1 MDTIIIDKFKHNE
14 PSRATRRRQRD
25 APRRRR
31 LSSQA
36 QDPWALWGKPLYP
49 SLKIW
54 LQDLTTLLAYKQPDN
69 IDQFIIDQIKIR
81 KENGT
86 RSIVYTDQELQNI
99 FTLYDLKG
107 AGHITKEQTREALK
121 TLANSEFHFTKAQEA
136 VIPTK
141 VDLFTFMKVCDD
153 VLGIK
158 WARSRFR
165 QKIGQSK
172 KVTLN

>member
-1 MDTIIIDKFKHNE
+1 MNPLALQDVDNE
-14 PSRATRRRQRD
+14 MLRD
-25 APRRRR
+25 ADDYLR
-31 LSSQA
+31 
-36 QDPWALWGKPLYP
+36 KH
-49 SLKIW
+49 KI
-54 LQDLTTLLAYKQPDN
+54 LELFEDLTTLLAYKQPDN
-69 IDQFIIDQIKIR
+69 IEQFITDQVKIR

-107 AGHITKEQTREALK
+107 AGHINKEQCREALK

-158 WARSRFR
+158 
-165 QKIGQSK
+165 
-172 KVTLN
+172 

>member
-1 MDTIIIDKFKHNE
+1 M
-14 PSRATRRRQRD
+14 
-25 APRRRR
+25 
-31 LSSQA
+31 
-36 QDPWALWGKPLYP
+36 
-49 SLKIW
+49 
-54 LQDLTTLLAYKQPDN
+54 AYKQPENVEAFLVEQVKNRKDN
-69 IDQFIIDQIKIR
+69 
-81 KENGT
+81 GS

-107 AGHITKEQTREALK
+107 AGHITKDQCREALK

-158 WARSRFR
+158 GQWALGEELLWYIIWMFISNNFTLISWAEHNRSLANSLSDSFQLQVRDF
-165 QKIGQSK
+165 IVGYF
-172 KVTLN
+172 LNN

>member
-1 MDTIIIDKFKHNE
+1 
-14 PSRATRRRQRD
+14 
-25 APRRRR
+25 
-31 LSSQA
+31 
-36 QDPWALWGKPLYP
+36 
-49 SLKIW
+49 
-54 LQDLTTLLAYKQPDN
+54 LAYKQPESVEQFL
-69 IDQFIIDQIKIR
+69 IDQVKIR
-81 KENGT
+81 KDNGS

-107 AGHITKEQTREALK
+107 SGIITKEQCREALK

-158 WARSRFR
+158 G
-165 QKIGQSK
+165 I
-172 KVTLN
+172 

>member
-1 MDTIIIDKFKHNE
+1 M
-14 PSRATRRRQRD
+14 
-25 APRRRR
+25 
-31 LSSQA
+31 
-36 QDPWALWGKPLYP
+36 
-49 SLKIW
+49 
-54 LQDLTTLLAYKQPDN
+54 TTLLAYKQPDDIKQFL
-69 IDQFIIDQIKIR
+69 IDQVKIR

-107 AGHITKEQTREALK
+107 AGHITKEQCREALK

-153 VLGIK
+153 VLCIK
-158 WARSRFR
+158 
-165 QKIGQSK
+165 
-172 KVTLN
+172 

>member
-1 MDTIIIDKFKHNE
+1 MNPLALQDVDNE
-14 PSRATRRRQRD
+14 MLRD
-25 APRRRR
+25 ADEYLRKHKI
-31 LSSQA
+31 LELFEVSSRCEIHC
-36 QDPWALWGKPLYP
+36 D
-49 SLKIW
+49 
-54 LQDLTTLLAYKQPDN
+54 QDLTTLLAYKQPENVEAFLVEQVKNRKDN
-69 IDQFIIDQIKIR
+69 
-81 KENGT
+81 GS

-107 AGHITKEQTREALK
+107 AGHITKDQCREALK

-158 WARSRFR
+158 GA
-165 QKIGQSK
+165 
-172 KVTLN
+172 

>member
-1 MDTIIIDKFKHNE
+1 M
-14 PSRATRRRQRD
+14 
-25 APRRRR
+25 
-31 LSSQA
+31 
-36 QDPWALWGKPLYP
+36 
-49 SLKIW
+49 
-54 LQDLTTLLAYKQPDN
+54 TTLLAYKQPENVEAFLVEQVKNRKDN
-69 IDQFIIDQIKIR
+69 
-81 KENGT
+81 GS

-107 AGHITKEQTREALK
+107 AGHITKDQCREALK

-158 WARSRFR
+158 
-165 QKIGQSK
+165 G
-172 KVTLN
+172 V

>member
-1 MDTIIIDKFKHNE
+1 MLNLNLMNPLALQDVDNE
-14 PSRATRRRQRD
+14 MLRD
-25 APRRRR
+25 ADEYLR
-31 LSSQA
+31 
-36 QDPWALWGKPLYP
+36 KH
-49 SLKIW
+49 KILELFEVSDLIVW
-54 LQDLTTLLAYKQPDN
+54 PCAKDLTTLLAYKQPDN
-69 IDQFIIDQIKIR
+69 IDQFIIDQVKIR

-158 WARSRFR
+158 WNETDDYMRD
-165 QKIGQSK
+165 
-172 KVTLN
+172 N